1 MPQISPLPWLLSL
14 LLIWVLIISL
24 MSNMWWSSYMKYLNL
39 KFIWLKKKMFKW

>member
-14 LLIWVLIISL
+14 LLIWMLIMIFIST
-24 MSNMWWSSYMKYLNL
+24 MWWNGYNKYLNL